1 MGIEKTEAIVLSS
14 RDWKETSK
22 FVTFYTSSHGKITAV
37 AKGARRKTSPFR
49 GCLEVFTHLSLV
61 YYDRRDRTVKIVSQ
75 CSEEESFQD
84 IREDLVKTCYAAYFV
99 QLVDEMVGRDE
110 PGEELFRLLLA
121 VLYRLRDNGDFD
133 TVARFFELHLLR
145 VLGYNPLLRSCVVC
159 QKNAASSRGKLGFS
173 ASSGGVICRGCAAGV
188 SDSVDISGG
197 MYSALLHLQKV
208 DIGKLSRLKL
218 SRTMAGE
225 LKTAMY
231 YYLGYLLGKRLKSQ
245 EFLEEVIKD
254 SVQCSVVSGQ

>member
-22 FVTFYTSSHGKITAV
+22 IVTFYTSFHGKVTAV
-37 AKGARRKTSPFR
+37 AKGARRKTNPFG
-49 GCLEVFTHLSLV
+49 GCLEIFTHLSLV
-61 YYDRRDRTVKIVSQ
+61 YYDRRDRDIQIVSQ

-121 VLYRLRDNGDFD
+121 VLYRLRDNGGFD
-133 TVARFFELHLLR
+133 TVARFLELHLLR
-145 VLGYNPLLRSCVVC
+145 VLGYDPLLRNCVVC
-159 QKNAASSRGKLGFS
+159 QKSVALSRVGLEFS
-173 ASSGGVICRGCAAGV
+173 ASSGGVICRGCSAGV

-197 MYSALLHLQKV
+197 VYSALVHLQKV

-218 SRTMAGE
+218 SRTMAEE
-225 LKTAMY
+225 LKTAMH

-245 EFLEEVIKD
+245 EFLEQVIKG
-254 SVQCSVVSGQ
+254 S

>member
-1 MGIEKTEAIVLSS
+1 MGIEKTGAIVLNS

-22 FVTFYTSSHGKITAV
+22 IVTFYTSFHGKVTAV
-37 AKGARRKTSPFR
+37 AKGARRKTSSFG
-49 GCLEVFTHLSLV
+49 GCLEIFTHLSLV
-61 YYDRRDRTVKIVSQ
+61 YYDRRDRDIQIVSQ

-133 TVARFFELHLLR
+133 TVARFLELHLLR
-145 VLGYNPLLRSCVVC
+145 VLGYDPLLRSCVVC
-159 QKNAASSRGKLGFS
+159 QKSVASSRGGIEFS

-188 SDSVDISGG
+188 SDSMDISGG
-197 MYSALLHLQKV
+197 VYSALVHLQKV

-218 SRTMAGE
+218 SRAISEE
-225 LKTAMY
+225 LKTAVH
-231 YYLGYLLGKRLKSQ
+231 YYLEYLLGKRLKSQ
-245 EFLEEVIKD
+245 EFLEEVIKG
-254 SVQCSVVSGQ
+254 S